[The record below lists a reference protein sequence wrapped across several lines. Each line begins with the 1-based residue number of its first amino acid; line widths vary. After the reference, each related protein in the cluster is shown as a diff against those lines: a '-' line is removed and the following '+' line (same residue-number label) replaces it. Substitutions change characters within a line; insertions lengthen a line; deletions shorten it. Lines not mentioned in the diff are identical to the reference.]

1 MHRCPVTCASDQMPK
16 DVLLSVGD
24 ACLTDRRK
32 RRLAPSEEL
41 AARMLLTN
49 VGSATLQLMQKLPT
63 TPTDQAMLLQVLHR
77 ARRSG
82 GGPTAT
88 VWARWSFV

>member
-24 ACLTDRRK
+24 ACQRK
-32 RRLAPSEEL
+32 RRLAPSDEL

-49 VGSATLQLMQKLPT
+49 VGSATLQSMQKLPT
-63 TPTDQAMLLQVLHR
+63 TRTDQAMLLQVLDR

-82 GGPTAT
+82 GGLTAT